1 MQVSEILFGC
11 FWSELISVF
20 FFVNSVATSV
30 EINGTTYPA
39 VERKNITLFCQAS
52 GKPEPTVTWTR
63 VGSSDILSNTSVLTL
78 VNVSRPGT
86 PDNMI
91 QYQCTASNGVGN
103 PATAVANLNVTCKS
117 TFHLFRVHRKSCEIY
132 SDIFTGHVST
142 WQVNKVKVPFNFF
155 KN

>member
-1 MQVSEILFGC
+1 M
-11 FWSELISVF
+11 LIAIEGSNV
-20 FFVNSVATSV
+20 
-30 EINGTTYPA
+30 
-39 VERKNITLFCQAS
+39 TLSCNAS
-52 GKPEPTVTWTR
+52 GKPPPIITWTR
-63 VGSSDILSNTSVLTL
+63 IGDSKVFPQGSSISV
-78 VNVSRPGT
+78 VNVTRPGT

-142 WQVNKVKVPFNFF
+142 WQVNKV
-155 KN
+155 